1 MKNTQFPK
9 EVGEKE
15 VPTKTKKRKHTLK
28 ASKSPKSSVAAKEH
42 NMPKVRP
49 LKKKKNPS
57 KEAQAATTANTT
69 IAVVT

>member
-49 LKKKKNPS
+49 LKIKKKT
-57 KEAQAATTANTT
+57 QAKKPKQQQLQTQQ
-69 IAVVT
+69 

>member
-49 LKKKKNPS
+49 LKKKKT
-57 KEAQAATTANTT
+57 QAKKPKQQQLQTQQ
-69 IAVVT
+69 